1 MHDSRPEV
9 MGEPRRLALWQ
20 RLMDVAKEGIGQ
32 LHYWCVED
40 GMPVGSPGPAHQHTM
55 PTLALALSGTVRVRG
70 KTDIDLSPGD
80 VLVVEPGCWHEHLP
94 HRPGCSSFGLGF
106 LAGKCDILFFDDT
119 EVLWGSV
126 HIQPY
131 CDFMEQMLATQDG
144 PPGGRVGARLT
155 LIDQILAQ
163 VIQDRSTFVDWL
175 HPGVL
180 QMAAHLWN
188 HLHEPISA
196 DDIIAR
202 SGMGR
207 TSSYEMF
214 RSFFGRTPQQELL
227 FQRLDLARH
236 LIRRGMSVTDAA
248 RRSGFPNRAEL
259 TRAYRRRFGHPP
271 TEDGP
276 GGPAE
281 A

>member
-1 MHDSRPEV
+1 M
-9 MGEPRRLALWQ
+9 
-20 RLMDVAKEGIGQ
+20 
-32 LHYWCVED
+32 
-40 GMPVGSPGPAHQHTM
+40 
-55 PTLALALSGTVRVRG
+55 RVRG